1 MGWRRGLAVMTAT
14 TILLSGC
21 VAQQTPAALEPVVVV
36 TSPPPDERIG
46 QSDALLATRVDPAM
60 PGCSAA
66 VGVHGT
72 VVWAGALGMAD
83 LATATPLTPTTRFDI
98 ASLTKQFTATA
109 VLLLQREGKL
119 SLSDPV
125 GTYVPGLPAW
135 GNTITLDALMH
146 HTSHIPDY
154 WMKLGDWG
162 YGFTT
167 PAVQADAVRA
177 IAAVSRLEKGT
188 GYLYSNSNYILLA
201 EVITRV
207 SGQHYEH
214 FVTERIFAPLR
225 LNVQIDPILQAPD
238 IAVGYDDNI
247 QPTRNA
253 WAFYGA
259 FGTFTTPT
267 ELARWGDEYRSSSL
281 VGNDF
286 VIGAV
291 DSGEAG
297 EPTEGRFYGAG
308 INIQPDGTLR
318 HDGRLGG
325 FISTIKI
332 SADLETTVVVM
343 CNAHLAD
350 RFGVADGL
358 WSIWVDAALSG
369 D

>member
-1 MGWRRGLAVMTAT
+1 MGWRGALAVVAASA
-14 TILLSGC
+14 IVISGC
-21 VAQQTPAALEPVVVV
+21 AREPAADLEPVAVV
-36 TSPPPDERIG
+36 TAPPPDGRIG
-46 QSDALLATRVDPAM
+46 LSDALLATRVDPAM

-72 VVWAGALGMAD
+72 VVWVGALGMAD
-83 LATATPLTPTTRFDI
+83 LATATPLTSTTRFDI

-119 SLSDPV
+119 SLSDPI
-125 GTYVPGLPAW
+125 GSYVPGLPAW
-135 GNTITLDALMH
+135 GSTITLDALMH
-146 HTSHIPDY
+146 HTSHVPDY
-154 WMKLGDWG
+154 WMKLDDWG

-167 PAVQADAVRA
+167 PAAQADAVRA
-177 IAAVSRLEKGT
+177 IAAVSRLEEGT

-207 SGQHYEH
+207 SGVPYAQ
-214 FVTERIFAPLR
+214 FVTERIFTPLD
-225 LNVQIDPILQAPD
+225 LDIQIDPVLQAPD
-238 IAVGYDDNI
+238 IATSYDDDT

-267 ELARWGDEYRSSSL
+267 ELARWGDQYRESSV
-281 VGNDF
+281 VGNDA

-291 DSGEAG
+291 DSGEPG
-297 EPTEGRFYGAG
+297 EPTEGRFYASG
-308 INIQPDGTLR
+308 ININADGSLR

-325 FISTIKI
+325 FISTIQI
-332 SADLETTVVVM
+332 SADRETTVVVM
-343 CNAHLAD
+343 CNGHLSD
-350 RFGVADGL
+350 RFGVVDGL
-358 WSIWVDAALSG
+358 WSIWVDEQLSG